1 MSKPEMAPGRQS
13 GCPFSARARTF
24 DPFGPAFQANPG
36 DALRWARD
44 EEPVFYSE
52 TMGYWVVS
60 RYEDVKSVFRDPVL
74 FSASIALEKV
84 TPAPEEAGRILEHYG
99 YALRRTMVNEDE
111 PDHMLRRRLLI
122 DAFLPANLE
131 RHTAMIR
138 HLTTRRVDAFIARG
152 RANLVEE
159 LFWEV
164 PMEVALRFLGV
175 DSNDIAELKSFSV
188 AHTVNTWGKPK
199 PEEQLHVAESVGRFW
214 QASGRILEKMRRT
227 KTGTGWMFDSI
238 RQNALHPEI
247 VTDSYLHSMMM
258 AILVAAHETTAHASA
273 NAVRALLFD
282 PTAWKEIVANPGL
295 IPNAVEEC
303 LRIAGSVVAWRR
315 IATSDAVVGG
325 VAIPKGGRIL
335 VVQASANTD
344 ERHFERPEEL
354 DLYRENASDH
364 LTFGYGAHQCMGKNI
379 ARLEMRIFIEELSRR
394 LPELRLAEQS
404 FTYVPNISFR
414 GPSELWVEWDADA
427 TRARAI
433 PSAAARDFPIGPPE
447 RSEIQRRLMVAEA
460 ISEGGRILHLKL
472 VDPDGRR
479 LPEWSAGS
487 HVDLVADGYTRKY
500 SLCGGAGDEGSFRVA
515 IQLEPQGR
523 GGSRHFHDKMRV
535 GQILLAAGPRNH
547 FRLDETAG
555 CYLLIA
561 GGIGITPILAMA
573 DRLKASGKSYRLLY
587 AGRHRDAMA
596 FVDRV
601 SRDHA
606 DAAEIFVGE
615 DGRRMDLSAELR
627 QFPDEG
633 RIYACGP
640 DRLLAA
646 LHELGAKGPPGWLTT
661 ESFSGTDTAL
671 DPAREHAFTVHLADS
686 GRDITVAADK
696 TVLDALAEAG
706 IDMPCDCREGL
717 CGSCEATVIEGG
729 IDHRD
734 KVLSPAERTG
744 GTRMMTCCSRAQ
756 GDRLVLGL

>member
-247 VTDSYLHSMMM
+247 VTDSYLH
-258 AILVAAHETTAHASA
+258 
-273 NAVRALLFD
+273 
-282 PTAWKEIVANPGL
+282 
-295 IPNAVEEC
+295 
-303 LRIAGSVVAWRR
+303 
-315 IATSDAVVGG
+315 
-325 VAIPKGGRIL
+325 
-335 VVQASANTD
+335 
-344 ERHFERPEEL
+344 
-354 DLYRENASDH
+354 
-364 LTFGYGAHQCMGKNI
+364 
-379 ARLEMRIFIEELSRR
+379 
-394 LPELRLAEQS
+394 
-404 FTYVPNISFR
+404 
-414 GPSELWVEWDADA
+414 
-427 TRARAI
+427 
-433 PSAAARDFPIGPPE
+433 
-447 RSEIQRRLMVAEA
+447 
-460 ISEGGRILHLKL
+460 
-472 VDPDGRR
+472 
-479 LPEWSAGS
+479 
-487 HVDLVADGYTRKY
+487 
-500 SLCGGAGDEGSFRVA
+500 
-515 IQLEPQGR
+515 
-523 GGSRHFHDKMRV
+523 
-535 GQILLAAGPRNH
+535 
-547 FRLDETAG
+547 
-555 CYLLIA
+555 
-561 GGIGITPILAMA
+561 
-573 DRLKASGKSYRLLY
+573 
-587 AGRHRDAMA
+587 
-596 FVDRV
+596 
-601 SRDHA
+601 
-606 DAAEIFVGE
+606 
-615 DGRRMDLSAELR
+615 
-627 QFPDEG
+627 
-633 RIYACGP
+633 
-640 DRLLAA
+640 
-646 LHELGAKGPPGWLTT
+646 
-661 ESFSGTDTAL
+661 
-671 DPAREHAFTVHLADS
+671 
-686 GRDITVAADK
+686 
-696 TVLDALAEAG
+696 
-706 IDMPCDCREGL
+706 
-717 CGSCEATVIEGG
+717 
-729 IDHRD
+729 
-734 KVLSPAERTG
+734 
-744 GTRMMTCCSRAQ
+744 
-756 GDRLVLGL
+756 